1 MEKQAMS
8 PVKGLGTLLAV
19 IVVIGGYI
27 AVAMALHLSE
37 LWAGFLFLL
46 YWSMAEEAKPDRI
59 VKAATGSFVGAGTAA
74 LMALLPAAIGMGPG
88 MAVFGAV
95 VLVLVYAMIMGWA
108 RIAVNMGTMI
118 FLTVATIPHIVGHAD
133 YKQIFFGIASGIAY
147 FGGLA
152 LIAAAVARRKTLA
165 AQA

>member
-8 PVKGLGTLLAV
+8 PVKGLGILLAV
-19 IVVIGGYI
+19 ILVIGGYI
-27 AVAMALHLSE
+27 AVAVALHLSE

-46 YWSMAEEAKPDRI
+46 YWSMAEDAKPDKI
-59 VKAATGSFVGAGTAA
+59 VKCATGSFVGAGTAA
-74 LMALLPAAIGMGPG
+74 LMALLPDAIGMAPG
-88 MAVFGAV
+88 MAVFGGV

-108 RIAVNMGTMI
+108 RVAVNMGTMI
-118 FLTVATIPHIVGHAD
+118 FLTVATIPHVVGHAD

-152 LIAAAVARRKTLA
+152 LVAAALAKRKAVAARA
-165 AQA
+165 